1 MSFTS
6 DTKIALA
13 ATIPQKE
20 CCRRAMLAGMLL
32 FSTRTMDKTLLFKT
46 ESEEVSAAFVSLIDQ
61 TAHIAL
67 ETKKAGKIYITE
79 LSESAHSALT
89 FEFGFEKK
97 LIHDFLKCPK
107 CDESFFRGAFLA
119 TGFVNPPDKPGRVEL
134 STADADLAC
143 NAAVI
148 LTKHFRMPKLSVRRG
163 DQIIYYRDME
173 SIEYFLSYIGA
184 KKAAFEIFNA
194 QMQKEKV
201 NEVNRKQNCELAN
214 LTKTVNTSVHQCEAI
229 SALIESGAIE
239 KLPSELRRTAELRME
254 HNTKSLS
261 ELGAMEDPPI
271 SKSQV
276 SKRLRKIYDFYLEHT
291 AGAT

>member
-13 ATIPQKE
+13 ASIPTKE

-32 FSTRTMDKTLLFKT
+32 FSTRTMNKTLLFKT
-46 ESEEVSAAFVSLIDQ
+46 ESEEVSSAFVSLIDQ
-61 TAHIAL
+61 IAHISL
-67 ETKKAGKIYITE
+67 ETKKSGKIYITE
-79 LSESAHSALT
+79 LSENAHSALT
-89 FEFGFEKK
+89 CEFGFEKK
-97 LIHDFLKCPK
+97 LIHDFLQCQK

-148 LTKHFRMPKLSVRRG
+148 LTKHFRMPKLSARRG

-214 LTKTVNTSVHQCEAI
+214 LTKTVNTSVQQCEAI
-229 SALIESGAIE
+229 SALMESGEIE
-239 KLPSELRRTAELRME
+239 KLPLELRRTAELRME

-261 ELGAMEDPPI
+261 ELGAMEDPPL

-276 SKRLRKIYDFYLEHT
+276 SKRLRKIYDFYIERT
-291 AGAT
+291 NQTP